1 MQKDAV
7 SPEETFR
14 GGSVKSFIGPAEA
27 VTCPDQ
33 KDYGAEAKNNI
44 RKILPDFFCIHRE
57 IQPFCLIRIPN
68 GN

>member
-44 RKILPDFFCIHRE
+44 RK
-57 IQPFCLIRIPN
+57 
-68 GN
+68 G